1 MRKSEQP
8 MLSATLLAAFFQPPA
23 QFLDLAQSAILFT
36 VALAASL
43 LMRHLALRAF
53 VGAAKD
59 RNSAAGILIE
69 SLRWPSLLWCFATA
83 LVITLL
89 YADLPGRAAAWAR
102 GGTVT
107 FLVLSICAA
116 ASTLVVR
123 LVSFGAQQ
131 RGFTVQL
138 SGVSRALIHV
148 FVTLF
153 GVAVL
158 LRYFDIAI
166 TPILT
171 ALGFGGLA
179 VALALR
185 DTLANFFAGIHILV
199 EAPVSV
205 GDFIKLASG
214 EEGTV
219 TDIGWR
225 TTRVQTTENNTVVI
239 PNEKLTSSILINYAL
254 PDQRVVTNVVVFTGF
269 HVDIDAIEALL
280 AEEASQTEGIVP
292 EFAPVIRFDPG
303 ATPTHLG
310 FKVIVQVPNRLAVGI
325 TQSRL
330 RERIYRRFRKEGVPL
345 PDLTVRKVAE

>member
-1 MRKSEQP
+1 MRKSKQP
-8 MLSATLLAAFFQPPA
+8 MPSATLLPALLQPPA
-23 QFLDLAQSAILFT
+23 DLLDLAQSAILFS

-43 LMRHLALRAF
+43 MLRHLVLRAF
-53 VGAAKD
+53 GRAAKD
-59 RNSAAGILIE
+59 QNSAASVLLD
-69 SLRWPSLLWCFATA
+69 SLRWPSLFWALATA
-83 LVITLL
+83 LVITLA
-89 YADLPGRAAAWAR
+89 YADLPGRAATWAR

-107 FLVLSICAA
+107 FLVLSICFV
-116 ASTLVVR
+116 ASNLLVR
-123 LVSFGAQQ
+123 LISFGAQQ

-148 FVTLF
+148 FITLLGIAALF
-153 GVAVL
+153 
-158 LRYFDIAI
+158 RYFDIAI

-171 ALGFGGLA
+171 ALGVGGLA

-205 GDFIKLASG
+205 GDFIKLSSG
-214 EEGTV
+214 EDGTV

-239 PNEKLTSSILINYAL
+239 PNEKLTSSILTNYAL
-254 PDQRVVTNVVVFTGF
+254 PDHRVVTNVVVFTGF
-269 HVDIDAIEALL
+269 DVDIAAIQNLL
-280 AEEASQTEGIVP
+280 AEEAAQTEGIVP
-292 EFAPVIRFDPG
+292 EFAPVVLFDPG

-330 RERIYRRFRKEGVPL
+330 RERIYRRFRQEAVPL
-345 PDLTVRKVAE
+345 PDLTVRKVVE